1 MSKRQYLLS
10 YAVIWLLCCLPW
22 TSSAV
27 NRLEVEDLCIL
38 AGQSKQVPIA
48 LINDTAFTA
57 CQMDIHLPDAL
68 SMQNANGDF
77 SITLSSRFSSS
88 HIITANRVSNGSI
101 RVVIY
106 SLSNAAI
113 SGNAGDL
120 LYLNITALSSFN
132 EVSQIQIDNIRF
144 TSTNVREHVLSSVT
158 CFAFNFTLETI
169 TANDS
174 CIWHGHTYYE
184 SGRFFDTLQN
194 VLGADS
200 IVVLNLTIPN
210 YTISFRN
217 YDGTMLHS
225 SLVATGDM
233 PQYPGTIPTKPAN
246 AQYSYVFSSWL
257 PVLAPATRTATYTAG
272 FDSIVN
278 QYVIVFA
285 DEDGTELQRDTL
297 AYGSTPV
304 APADP
309 AKAATAQYTY
319 AFAGWSPTI
328 ETVMGD
334 ATYTAT
340 YSSTV
345 NQYAITFENY
355 DGTVLQSSNVA
366 YGDMPQYLGETPI
379 KAATAQYTYA
389 FAGWSPTIG
398 TVTGDATYTAVFDSI
413 INQYAITFENY
424 DGTVLQVV
432 HVDYETF
439 PIYPGE
445 TPTRPSTLEYSYIF
459 SGWMPDLVA
468 VTGEASY
475 RATFDSVVNNYVIV
489 FADAYGMEYQRDT
502 LAYGSMPVAPADP
515 AKAATAQ
522 YTYAF
527 AGWTPTIETVTG
539 DATYTAVF
547 DSIIN
552 QYVIVFADEDGTE
565 LKRDTLDYG
574 SIPVAPADP
583 AKAATAQ
590 YTYAFAGWSPAVALV
605 TGDATYTATYSST
618 INKYLIIFQLD
629 NGIVLK
635 FDSIDYGTIPSFD
648 YEVPDSI
655 HTAQYTYIFCGW
667 TPEPVAVTQDAVYTA
682 VIDSVINQYTLTLSA
697 ENGTVSGGGTFD
709 YGTELTI
716 TATPDDGYEF
726 TKWSDDNTD
735 NPRTIILVKDLFLE
749 AYFKEVPNALD
760 KVESSDSNVQ
770 KIYRDG
776 HFFVIRENQVF
787 DFTGKKVE

>member
-1 MSKRQYLLS
+1 MSKRLLFLKFS
-10 YAVIWLLCCLPW
+10 VAWLLCCLPW
-22 TSSAV
+22 ASSAA

-57 CQMDIHLPDAL
+57 CQMDIYLPDAL
-68 SMQNANGDF
+68 TMQNANGDYAI
-77 SITLSSRFSSS
+77 SLGSRFSSS
-88 HIITANRVSNGSI
+88 HILTANRVSNGSI

-120 LYLNITALSSFN
+120 LYLNITALSTFTD
-132 EVSQIQIDNIRF
+132 VGQIQIDNIRF

-174 CIWHGHTYYE
+174 CFWHGHTYYE

-285 DEDGTELQRDTL
+285 DEDGTELKRDTL
-297 AYGSTPV
+297 DYGTMPI

-309 AKAATAQYTY
+309 VKAATAQYTY
-319 AFAGWSPTI
+319 AFAGWSPLVVSVI
-328 ETVMGD
+328 GD
-334 ATYTAT
+334 ATYSAT

-355 DGTVLQSSNVA
+355 DGTILQSDNVA
-366 YGDMPQYLGETPI
+366 YGDMPQYSGSAPTRE
-379 KAATAQYTYA
+379 ATSQYTY
-389 FAGWSPTIG
+389 
-398 TVTGDATYTAVFDSI
+398 
-413 INQYAITFENY
+413 TF
-424 DGTVLQVV
+424 
-432 HVDYETF
+432 
-439 PIYPGE
+439 
-445 TPTRPSTLEYSYIF
+445 
-459 SGWMPDLVA
+459 
-468 VTGEASY
+468 
-475 RATFDSVVNNYVIV
+475 
-489 FADAYGMEYQRDT
+489 
-502 LAYGSMPVAPADP
+502 
-515 AKAATAQ
+515 K
-522 YTYAF
+522 
-527 AGWTPTIETVTG
+527 GWTPTIETVTG
-539 DATYTAVF
+539 SATYTAVF
-547 DSIIN
+547 DSIVN
-552 QYVIVFADEDGTE
+552 KYVIVFADEDGTE

-574 SIPVAPADP
+574 LIPVAPADP

-618 INKYLIIFQLD
+618 INKYLITFQLD

-635 FDSIDYGTIPSFD
+635 FDSIDYGTIPTFD

-776 HFFVIRENQVF
+776 HFFVIRKDQVF

>member
-1 MSKRQYLLS
+1 MKFSV
-10 YAVIWLLCCLPW
+10 AWLLCCLPW
-22 TSSAV
+22 ASSAA

-77 SITLSSRFSSS
+77 AITLSSRFSSS

-106 SLSNAAI
+106 SLNNAAI

-144 TSTNVREHVLSSVT
+144 TSTNVREQVLPAVSFT
-158 CFAFNFTLETI
+158 AYNFALDTI
-169 TANDS
+169 TTSDS
-174 CIWHGHTYYE
+174 CVWHGRTFYE
-184 SGRFFDTLQN
+184 SCIYLDTLQN
-194 VLGADS
+194 SSGADS
-200 IVVLNLTIPN
+200 IVVLKLTIPN
-210 YTISFRN
+210 YTISFLN
-217 YDGTMLHS
+217 YDGAILQS

-233 PQYPGTIPTKPAN
+233 PQYSGTIPTKPAN

-285 DEDGTELQRDTL
+285 DEDGTELKRDTL
-297 AYGSTPV
+297 DYGTMPI

-309 AKAATAQYTY
+309 VKAATAQCTY
-319 AFAGWSPTI
+319 AFAGWSPSVVSVI
-328 ETVMGD
+328 GD
-334 ATYTAT
+334 ATYSAT

-366 YGDMPQYLGETPI
+366 YGDRPQYSGFAPTREATSQYTYTFKGWTPTIETVTGAATYTAVFDSIVNKYVIVFADEDGTELKRDTLDYGTMPI
-379 KAATAQYTYA
+379 APADPVKAATAQYTYA
-389 FAGWSPTIG
+389 FAGWSPLVVSVI
-398 TVTGDATYTAVFDSI
+398 GDATYSATYSSTV
-413 INQYAITFENY
+413 NQYAITFENY
-424 DGTVLQVV
+424 DGTILQSDNVAYG
-432 HVDYETF
+432 DMPQYS
-439 PIYPGE
+439 GSA
-445 TPTRPSTLEYSYIF
+445 PTR
-459 SGWMPDLVA
+459 
-468 VTGEASY
+468 EATS
-475 RATFDSVVNNYVIV
+475 
-489 FADAYGMEYQRDT
+489 
-502 LAYGSMPVAPADP
+502 
-515 AKAATAQ
+515 Q
-522 YTYAF
+522 YTYTF
-527 AGWTPTIETVTG
+527 KGWTPTIETVTG
-539 DATYTAVF
+539 AATYTAVF
-547 DSIIN
+547 DSIVN
-552 QYVIVFADEDGTE
+552 KYVIVFADEDGTE

-574 SIPVAPADP
+574 STPVAPADP

-618 INKYLIIFQLD
+618 INKYLITFQFD

-635 FDSIDYGTIPSFD
+635 FDSIEYGTIPAFD

-655 HTAQYTYIFCGW
+655 HTAQYTYVFRGW
-667 TPEPVAVTQDAVYTA
+667 TPDPVAVTEDAVYTA
-682 VIDSVINQYTLTLSA
+682 VFDSIVNQYTLTLSA

-716 TATPDDGYEF
+716 TATPADGYEF
-726 TKWSDDNTD
+726 TKWSDGNMD
-735 NPRTIILVKDLFLE
+735 NPRTIILVENLE
-749 AYFKEVPNALD
+749 LVAYFKKITNALD
-760 KVESSDSNVQ
+760 DVESSDSHVQ

-776 HFFVIRENQVF
+776 HFFVIREDLVF